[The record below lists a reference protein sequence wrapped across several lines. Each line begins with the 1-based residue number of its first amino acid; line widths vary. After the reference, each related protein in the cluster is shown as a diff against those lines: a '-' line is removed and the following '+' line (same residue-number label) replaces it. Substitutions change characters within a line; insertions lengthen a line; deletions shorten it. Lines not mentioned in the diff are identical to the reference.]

1 MTWSRDLLVWF
12 QLRTLRLS
20 EVKNL
25 MQEFIIVNGY
35 LKKEERS
42 QINHQT
48 LQLKELTKA
57 EQTIPEAS
65 RRKDIITAR
74 VEINK
79 IENAKVIREKTI
91 KREIGSSKK
100 NKKGFPGGS
109 VVKNLSASSGD
120 MGLTLDLG
128 RSHTPQ
134 SSWACAPQLLSLCSR
149 ARELQ
154 LLSPRAATTEVHKP

>member
-1 MTWSRDLLVWF
+1 M
-12 QLRTLRLS
+12 RTLRLS

-35 LKKEERS
+35 FKKEERS

-79 IENAKVIREKTI
+79 IENGKVIREKTI

-134 SSWACAPQLLSLCSR
+134 SS
-149 ARELQ
+149 
-154 LLSPRAATTEVHKP
+154 

>member
-1 MTWSRDLLVWF
+1 
-12 QLRTLRLS
+12 
-20 EVKNL
+20 

-35 LKKEERS
+35 FKKEERS

-79 IENAKVIREKTI
+79 IENGKVIREKTI

-120 MGLTLDLG
+120 MGLTPDLG

-134 SSWACAPQLLSLCSR
+134 SS
-149 ARELQ
+149 
-154 LLSPRAATTEVHKP
+154 

>member
-1 MTWSRDLLVWF
+1 
-12 QLRTLRLS
+12 
-20 EVKNL
+20 
-25 MQEFIIVNGY
+25 MQEFIIINGY

-42 QINHQT
+42 QINNQMS
-48 LQLKELTKA
+48 QLKELAKA

-79 IENAKVIREKTI
+79 IENGKVMREKTI

-120 MGLTLDLG
+120 TGLTLDLG

-134 SSWACAPQLLSLCSR
+134 SS
-149 ARELQ
+149 
-154 LLSPRAATTEVHKP
+154 